1 MPMPE
6 RLLSAIVA
14 LVIMTSI
21 AAALALTLHPRV
33 ARGGD
38 LHPSMT
44 RRAGNTVFFYGPNGS
59 LQGYS
64 RRFGDNLHVY
74 GPDGSYLGSARG
86 FGDDAIIVDQDGH
99 SVGAVRQTPSGT
111 VLYDQNG
118 PVGATREGLD
128 AAMLDDPPADG
139 DASDLATPDLSKTP
153 RDLPYL
159 ALPPP
164 AEGAVGPPPGTNLF
178 GGVGNPAPR

>member
-1 MPMPE
+1 MPE

-14 LVIMTSI
+14 LVVMTSVT
-21 AAALALTLHPRV
+21 AMLALVLHPRI

-86 FGDDAIIVDQDGH
+86 FGDDAIIVDQNGH
-99 SVGAVRQTPSGT
+99 GVGAVRQTPSGT
-111 VLYDQNG
+111 VLCDQNG
-118 PVGATREGLD
+118 AVGATRETQAPDEAPLG
-128 AAMLDDPPADG
+128 G
-139 DASDLATPDLSKTP
+139 DVPDLATPDLSDTP

-159 ALPPP
+159 APPPP
-164 AEGAVGPPPGTNLF
+164 ADGSVGPPPGTNLF
-178 GGVGNPAPR
+178 GGVGNPPPR